1 MWRVR
6 LDIEAAQDMSWV
18 AVSDPT
24 PAGGRI
30 LGDGDGRDSR
40 IATLTEDARA
50 RRLWPTY
57 VERTFANFRA
67 YYEVVPQGRFS
78 IDYTVRINNTGEFA
92 LPPTRVE
99 AMYAPDVFGEV
110 PNDKVVVW

>member
-1 MWRVR
+1 
-6 LDIEAAQDMSWV
+6 
-18 AVSDPT
+18 
-24 PAGGRI
+24 
-30 LGDGDGRDSR
+30 
-40 IATLTEDARA
+40 LTEDARA